1 MKKLSK
7 ADEAAV
13 AAGREYLATWL
24 REAHKHGGIVF
35 DIPKVA
41 RSGMSRQIVLA
52 RVVPAKK
59 TGKKTAG
66 GFWEERPAY
75 IERLFPTL
83 PESFYKTG
91 EGGRSYGYAL
101 DAVAKD
107 WRFSFKSRNFVVGG
121 CGMDMVFALVDW
133 LGELAGLKASEFGG
147 HSFGNACKRE
157 SF

>member
-1 MKKLSK
+1 MSKLSK
-7 ADEAAV
+7 TDEAAV
-13 AAGREYLATWL
+13 AAGREYLAMWL
-24 REAHKHGGIVF
+24 REAHRHGGIVY

-52 RVVPAKK
+52 RVVPAKR
-59 TGKKTAG
+59 G
-66 GFWEERPAY
+66 GDPRPARL
-75 IERLFPTL
+75 ERLFPTL

-107 WRFSFKSRNFVVGG
+107 WGFSYKNRTFVVGG
-121 CGMDMVFALVDW
+121 CGMDMVFALVDN
-133 LGELAGLKASEFGG
+133 LARMAGLEKPEFKNG
-147 HSFGNACKRE
+147 FANECNRE

>member
-1 MKKLSK
+1 MSKLSK

-13 AAGREYLATWL
+13 AAGREYLAHWL
-24 REAHKHGGIVF
+24 REAHKHGGIVY

-52 RVVPAKK
+52 RVVPAKR
-59 TGKKTAG
+59 G
-66 GFWEERPAY
+66 GDPRPAH

-91 EGGRSYGYAL
+91 EGGRSHGFAL

-107 WRFSFKSRNFVVGG
+107 WGFSFKSRNFVIGG
-121 CGMDMVFALVDW
+121 CGMNMVFALVDH
-133 LGELAGLKASEFGG
+133 LARIAGLESAEFEG
-147 HSFGNACKRE
+147 HSFANACKKE
-157 SF
+157 EF